1 MAELV
6 AKRYG
11 TAMFELALETNQI
24 DKTREQL
31 LWIKDVL
38 STEEEFTKLLNHP
51 KVVMEN
57 KIKMVEDTFG
67 EHVSKDII
75 GLFVVAINKGRSD
88 EIMAIIDYCLEE
100 IDHYLGIAK
109 AYVESA
115 TSLTDEQVKAIQD
128 KLEASTNKK
137 ITLHVSVNEDLIG
150 GLVIRIGD
158 RIVDNSI
165 RGKIDTIT
173 RELLRVR

>member
-1 MAELV
+1 MVELV

-11 TAMFELALETNQI
+11 TAMFELAVETNQV
-24 DKTREQL
+24 DATREQL
-31 LWIKDVL
+31 AWIKDVL
-38 STEEEFTKLLNHP
+38 TSQEEFTMLLNHP
-51 KVVMEN
+51 KVSMAN

-75 GLFVVAINKGRSD
+75 GLLVIVIHKGRGHHLFN
-88 EIMAIIDYCLEE
+88 IIEYCLEE
-100 IDHYLGIAK
+100 IDHYNGIAK

-115 TSLTDEQVKAIQD
+115 QALSEAQVGAIKD
-128 KLEASTNKK
+128 KLEASTKK
-137 ITLHVSVNEDLIG
+137 KVIMHMSVNEDLIG

-165 RGKIDTIT
+165 KGKMAAIT
-173 RELLRVR
+173 KDLYAIR